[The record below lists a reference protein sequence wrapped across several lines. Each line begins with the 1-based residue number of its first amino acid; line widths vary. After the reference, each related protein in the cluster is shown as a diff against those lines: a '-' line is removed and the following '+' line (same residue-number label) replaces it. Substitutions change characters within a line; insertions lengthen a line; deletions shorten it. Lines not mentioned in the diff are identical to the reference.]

1 MADAPRLGRGEL
13 RLMRVQVSPSPPIL
27 GVSMANIDPQ
37 DKAREHIEE
46 MQRINMGR
54 TTLSLV
60 DPMAEDTVSKRD
72 YEKLKER
79 YQNLK
84 RIIVNALIGLDWTI
98 KVGSPVA
105 LWFWPLAQDHVL
117 QSIGIAG
124 YIIILTIISKTITK
138 VKTHEIE

>member
-1 MADAPRLGRGEL
+1 MAK
-13 RLMRVQVSPSPPIL
+13 
-27 GVSMANIDPQ
+27 IDPQ
-37 DKAREHIEE
+37 DRAREHIEK
-46 MQRINMGR
+46 MQALSMEKKDPI
-54 TTLSLV
+54 LSLV
-60 DPMAEDTVSKRD
+60 DPMAEESVSKRE
-72 YEKLKER
+72 YERLKEK

-105 LWFWPLAQDHVL
+105 LWFWPMPQDHL
-117 QSIGIAG
+117 MQSIGIAA